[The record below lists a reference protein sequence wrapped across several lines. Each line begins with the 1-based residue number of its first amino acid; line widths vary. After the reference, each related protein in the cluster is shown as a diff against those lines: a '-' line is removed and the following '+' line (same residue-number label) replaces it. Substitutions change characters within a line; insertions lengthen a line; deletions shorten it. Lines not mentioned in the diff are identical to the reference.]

1 MGLRQPMKVDLT
13 LLHRRREKE
22 DQAIAAA
29 LYRVGVE
36 VDSVFDFT
44 DRRTPVEAIP
54 VLVELLA
61 QDFEPWMKDG
71 IVRALTQRN
80 ARKEA
85 AGPLLTEFRRTPGDA
100 TPKWTIGNAMSEMAD
115 DGLYDEIAE
124 LVADRSHGRSREMM
138 AVALGRMRKRRE
150 DAVALLRQLLKDEQ
164 VAGHALIGLRKLK
177 AKEAEPDIEPFLQ
190 HEKAWVRKEARKAL
204 ARFAKL

>member
-1 MGLRQPMKVDLT
+1 MKVDLT

-44 DRRTPVEAIP
+44 DRLTPKEAIP
-54 VLVELLA
+54 ILVELLH
-61 QDFEPWMKDG
+61 QEFEPVMKDG

-80 ARKEA
+80 ARQEA
-85 AGPLLTEFRRTPGDA
+85 ARPLLAEFRRTPGDA
-100 TPKWTIGNAMSEMAD
+100 EPKWSIGNAMSEMAD
-115 DGLYDEIAE
+115 DELYDEIAE
-124 LVADRSHGRSREMM
+124 LVEDPSHGRSRKMM
-138 AVALGRMRKRRE
+138 AVALGRMKKRRE
-150 DAVALLRQLLKDEQ
+150 DAIALLRRLLKDEQ

-190 HEKAWVRKEARKAL
+190 HEKAWIRKEARKAL